1 MQEPFLI
8 YGYAF
13 GVTFLLGITLTM
25 VVRHLALKWQIMDQ
39 PGERKVHENPIP
51 LLGGVAI
58 VAAFYIVV
66 VGHIVGLLFMN
77 QFGMPWIEANFL
89 NFLGEGA
96 KVKVAGIIAG
106 SFLIFVLGLIDDLK
120 VLSPWAKLFGQAVA
134 AFVLWWSGIRLE
146 LFILSNPIF
155 SMLVTMAWVIFI
167 TNSLNLLDNMDG
179 LCGGVSVIAALSFFL
194 CVQPDDNLVR
204 LLLMVFAGATAGFLY
219 HNMNPARIFMGDAGA
234 MFCGY
239 ILATVAV
246 LGTYHVEGT
255 PSHVAVAAPLLALSV
270 PLFDTLSVIYIRF
283 RSGDHIMKGD
293 KRHFSH
299 RLVKVGMTSRQ
310 AVEFIYLVAGVV
322 GLGAALL
329 PRLGMQGTAII
340 IAQTGGVFLLIVLLM
355 VAGRNGGGKAFN
367 GQEKD

>member
-1 MQEPFLI
+1 MQEPFII
-8 YGYAF
+8 YAYAF
-13 GVTFLLGITLTM
+13 GVTFVLAIGLTLL
-25 VVRHLALKWQIMDQ
+25 VRKLALRWDILDQ
-39 PGERKVHENPIP
+39 PGERKVHENAIP

-58 VAAFYIVV
+58 VSAFYIVL
-66 VGHIVGLLFMN
+66 VGHIAGLLFMN
-77 QFGMPWIEANFL
+77 QFGMSWIEQNL
-89 NFLGEGA
+89 LGFLGEGA
-96 KVKVAGIIAG
+96 KVKVGGVLAGPFLILVLGII
-106 SFLIFVLGLIDDLK
+106 DDVR
-120 VLSPWAKLFGQAVA
+120 VLSPWAKLGGQSLA

-146 LFILSNPIF
+146 LFVLSNPVF
-155 SMLVTMAWVIFI
+155 SMIVTMSWVILI

-194 CVQPDDNLVR
+194 CVQADDNLVR
-204 LLLMVFAGATAGFLY
+204 LLLMIFAGAVAGFLY
-219 HNMNPARIFMGDAGA
+219 HNISPARIFMGDAGA

-270 PLFDTLSVIYIRF
+270 PLFDTLSVIFIRL

-299 RLVKVGMTSRQ
+299 RLVKLGMTSRQ

-329 PRLGMQGTAII
+329 PQLGMQGTAII
-340 IAQTGGVFLLIVLLM
+340 IAQTCGVFLLIVLLM
-355 VAGRNGGGKAFN
+355 ITGRNRGGESEDG
-367 GQEKD
+367 